1 MERKEGTY
9 LAVDLLE
16 LWVVLVHLEVKFCG
30 RHRDN
35 TRSYDTGGDQFSFR
49 ADVHRAW
56 RNTITL

>member
-49 ADVHRAW
+49 ADVHRA
-56 RNTITL
+56 